1 MPIIAFIP
9 KNFLSVTE
17 LNVLRLISAVQ
28 QEASILLKFML
39 YDLTRFPIRYRRF
52 ELGQNKG
59 LISLGIL
66 LHKGSKD
73 C

>member
-9 KNFLSVTE
+9 KNFLLVTA
-17 LNVLRLISAVQ
+17 LNGLRLISAMQ
-28 QEASILLKFML
+28 QEVSILLKFML
-39 YDLTRFPIRYRRF
+39 YDLTRFPIRYRRL

-66 LHKGSKD
+66 MHKGSKD